1 MEVMENNVE
10 VREAQENREAGQERY
25 RMPAAD
31 VYETSEAF
39 VLMLDL
45 PGVEKEGIT
54 LTHEKGELR
63 VQAAVAAGQPS
74 DKKLL
79 IREVRPATFS
89 RTFAIGDGI
98 DTETIDARYE
108 TGVLTVKLYKSAAS
122 KARDIKIN

>member
-1 MEVMENNVE
+1 MEVMEKNVE
-10 VREAQENREAGQERY
+10 VHETQENRETGQERH
-25 RMPAAD
+25 RLPVAD
-31 VYETSEAF
+31 VYETSEAY

-54 LTHEKGELR
+54 LTHEKGELKVR
-63 VQAAVAAGQPS
+63 GVAAAGLPS

-79 IREVRPATFS
+79 VREVRPATFS

-98 DTETIDARYE
+98 DTDTIDARYE
-108 TGVLTVKLYKSAAS
+108 AGVLTVTLYRSAAS

>member
-1 MEVMENNVE
+1 MENNTE
-10 VREAQENREAGQERY
+10 VREAQENRETVQERH
-25 RMPAAD
+25 RLPIAD
-31 VYETSEAF
+31 VYETSEAY

-63 VQAAVAAGQPS
+63 VRAVSVAGQPS

-79 IREVRPATFS
+79 VREVRPATFS
-89 RTFAIGDGI
+89 RTFSIGDGI

-108 TGVLTVKLYKSAAS
+108 TGVLTVKLLKSAAS